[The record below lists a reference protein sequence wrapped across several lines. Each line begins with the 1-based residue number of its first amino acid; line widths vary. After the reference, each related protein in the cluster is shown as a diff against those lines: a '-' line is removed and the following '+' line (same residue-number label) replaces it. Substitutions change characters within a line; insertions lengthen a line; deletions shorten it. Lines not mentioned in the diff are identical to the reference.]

1 MNEELKEQFTL
12 KRDAL
17 KRGPRDKWQ
26 RAAMKSRASTA
37 GGYRESSIPKGYYR
51 DLANDI
57 REGYDHFWSIRRVAN
72 PY

>member
-1 MNEELKEQFTL
+1 MNEELKEQSTL

-26 RAAMKSRASTA
+26 RVAVKR
-37 GGYRESSIPKGYYR
+37 REKYIPETPKGSKELIDAIR
-51 DLANDI
+51 D
-57 REGYDHFWSIRRVAN
+57 GYDHFWSIRRTAS